1 MASPSAARPARRRG
15 FRELIAVV
23 AVQSLG
29 NTMSTSFWVVYLVS
43 PPQDLPFSTAVLVW
57 LVAFGLAMVI
67 VAGYGRGRPI
77 PATASMTVGLGAMA
91 IGHLSF
97 AFLPPLAVVV
107 AAGAGFGIYIPA
119 FWLPLNILLA
129 QETTAANRAGRMA
142 GVTATFTIVSVAAPA
157 FGGLLAQ
164 AFGFRALFVT
174 AASVVTANLIL
185 VRSLAQRDETHRYA
199 LRFRAAGTRTNLAFL
214 GQGAVDGLWFAAT
227 PLATF
232 FFTTAA
238 LELGLLFAFFSLAAG
253 AATYVLG
260 VASDRIRT
268 RRPFLLLGPFL
279 SVPAALGAAAFV
291 SVRPDLGSFALSVGA
306 LSMTTSLAPS
316 FIFTVLVDRMED
328 SLPAVSA
335 TREFLL
341 NVSRTAAL
349 GASVLVL
356 ALGAGVEAL
365 YVFLAG
371 AVLLEALAR

>member
-57 LVAFGLAMVI
+57 LVAFGLAMVL

-238 LELGLLFAFFSLAAG
+238 LELGLLFAFFSL
-253 AATYVLG
+253 
-260 VASDRIRT
+260 
-268 RRPFLLLGPFL
+268 
-279 SVPAALGAAAFV
+279 PAALGAAAFV

-371 AVLLEALAR
+371 ALLPP